1 MSDLL
6 VKPKNE
12 KLIVILG
19 ATATGKSRLSVDL
32 ATHISPSEIIN
43 SDKMHFYRG
52 LDITAN
58 KIALEE
64 RRGIPHHLIDDYDSA
79 DDELTPVD
87 FRLVAASK
95 VSDIW
100 SRNSVPILV
109 GGSNSYIHA
118 FLAKHFDSDS
128 EGLDFES
135 VVSSE
140 LRYNC
145 CFLWVYVEPSIH
157 KQYIY
162 LRVQQM
168 LDAGMLEEL
177 SKYFEKEMD
186 TYSPAI
192 KKLIGVNAFKTY
204 FNVFPPGNTNGK
216 TSATGSNVDMKPN
229 GKYQESDDAT
239 LKKTLLEEAIQ
250 TMKVKAYELA
260 KRQVEKIKLFRSSGW
275 NILKLDATE
284 IIRTVL
290 AADPDSANAS
300 KIIWEKE
307 IVERSIKVV
316 QQFLEE

>member
-19 ATATGKSRLSVDL
+19 ATATGKSRFSVDL

-79 DDELTPVD
+79 DGDL
-87 FRLVAASK
+87 
-95 VSDIW
+95 
-100 SRNSVPILV
+100 PILI

-128 EGLDFES
+128 EGLDFEF

-145 CFLWVYVEPSIH
+145 CFLWVYVAPSIH

-177 SKYFEKEMD
+177 SEYFEKGMD

-216 TSATGSNVDMKPN
+216 TSAIKKCIGSNVDMKPN

-250 TMKVKAYELA
+250 TMKLNAYELA
-260 KRQVEKIKLFRSSGW
+260 KRQVEKINFFRSSGW

-284 IIRTVL
+284 AIRTVL
-290 AADPDSANAS
+290 AADPDSANSS

-307 IVERSIKVV
+307 IVEPSMKVV
-316 QQFLEE
+316 QRFLEE